1 MMTESDPPT
10 PEHPIGAVIVAFD
23 TWAVGGRRYV
33 IEAVA
38 ISAEL
43 WLMRIDPTL
52 AATNAPDLTL
62 AQTRDGLATWLMGDE
77 VYLDPRLADSVIF
90 WLVTYYKTL
99 QVQS

>member
-1 MMTESDPPT
+1 MMIESDPPT
-10 PEHPIGAVIVAFD
+10 PEHPLGEVIVAFD

-43 WLMRIDPTL
+43 WLMRIDPIL
-52 AATNAPDLTL
+52 APNAPDLTW

-99 QVQS
+99 PTQ